1 MTLGMVHHYQSLISS
16 TMGMLESWNNLF
28 LKLISNAISK
38 RFKLVSM
45 HYYSIPV

>member
-1 MTLGMVHHYQSLISS
+1 MTLGTVHHYQSLISS
-16 TMGMLESWNNLF
+16 TMGVLKSWDNFF

-38 RFKLVSM
+38 KFKLVSM